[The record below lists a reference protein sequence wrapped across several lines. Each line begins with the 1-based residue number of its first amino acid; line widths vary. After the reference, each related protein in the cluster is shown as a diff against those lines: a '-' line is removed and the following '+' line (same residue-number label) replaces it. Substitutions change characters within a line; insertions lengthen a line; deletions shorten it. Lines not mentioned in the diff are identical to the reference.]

1 MLATLLHD
9 RCLHVIFRDYQ
20 KEILLIYIV
29 HLLDKKNNKILQNAQ
44 YKHKNNTLWYDTF
57 IRWKGGETT
66 SFLHIIMLC
75 SEHKAVNKI

>member
-1 MLATLLHD
+1 
-9 RCLHVIFRDYQ
+9 
-20 KEILLIYIV
+20 V